1 MSTPK
6 DLLSFSE
13 FKQMSTDYK
22 SKNPGK
28 TKSVWV
34 AIDKLKE
41 YIAFIEKESKAK
53 EIDLSGMRMHM
64 ITNTDKLTSLAF
76 SPTFKDANDRGTM
89 PHISFDPLYSTK
101 GKPAILSEL
110 LDDTTK
116 SKSQSSVLNGLRPC
130 PSNCPNK

>member
-22 SKNPGK
+22 SRNVGK

-41 YIAFIEKESKAK
+41 YIAFIEKESKTK
-53 EIDLSGMRMHM
+53 EIDLSGMRMHFV
-64 ITNTDKLTSLAF
+64 TNADNHTSLAF
-76 SPTFKDANDRGTM
+76 SPTFKEANDRGSM

-101 GKPAILSEL
+101 GEPAILSTL
-110 LDDTTK
+110 LDDNSK
-116 SKSQSSVLNGLRPC
+116 SKSQSSVLDHNRPC
-130 PSNCPNK
+130 PKDCPNK

>member
-13 FKQMSTDYK
+13 FKQMSTDYQ
-22 SKNPGK
+22 SKNFGK

-53 EIDLSGMRMHM
+53 EIDLSGMRMHLV
-64 ITNTDKLTSLAF
+64 TNTDKHTSLAF
-76 SPTFKDANDRGTM
+76 SPTFKDANDRGSM
-89 PHISFDPLYSTK
+89 PHISFDPLYSAE

-110 LDDTTK
+110 LDDAAK
-116 SKSQSSVLNGLRPC
+116 SESQSSVLNGIRPC
-130 PSNCPNK
+130 PKDCPEK